1 MELSPEYYEWEK
13 ESIEKGMQKM
23 YRLSLE
29 SLLKIR
35 FGQIDEALAS
45 IIESLLQLPVDESS
59 RLILQSSRE
68 ELLAK
73 FVA

>member
-1 MELSPEYYEWEK
+1 
-13 ESIEKGMQKM
+13 M

-59 RLILQSSRE
+59 RLILQGSRE
-68 ELLAK
+68 ELLDK